1 MAQKIPLNIKSP
13 QRIKPYT
20 RPVWIIRMFILL
32 RNVQAYAEP
41 LWQASGLAR
50 RNDGASG
57 WLPENRQEYTPSI
70 AVHQPKM
77 ILGFT
82 MALLGGQAEPFES
95 LIISNTYAIA
105 KFHLG
110 EVIPLAGR
118 SPIPFQA
125 FFAAFWNAG
134 SLLINFSQPILS
146 PGMPL

>member
-1 MAQKIPLNIKSP
+1 MQSPYGRQVVLLGGTMEPADGFLKIDRS
-13 QRIKPYT
+13 
-20 RPVWIIRMFILL
+20 
-32 RNVQAYAEP
+32 
-41 LWQASGLAR
+41 
-50 RNDGASG
+50 
-57 WLPENRQEYTPSI
+57 TPSI

-82 MALLGGQAEPFES
+82 MALFGGQAEPFES
-95 LIISNTYAIA
+95 LIIINTYAIA
-105 KFHLG
+105 KFHLGEEISLLASFMEPEQRFFRGARGLQQSSQIKLG

-125 FFAAFWNAG
+125 FFVAFWNAG